1 MLTGVQDAEVAVTVG
16 VDTHADIHVAAA
28 LDQFGRLLGTTTA
41 PTTEAGHDHL
51 VTWAASFGTLHRFG
65 LEGTGS
71 YGVGLARHLRAQGL
85 EVVEVIRRTDRP
97 GAARARPTRLTRRSL
112 PGPCWREPCS
122 ASRKPPMARWR

>member
-85 EVVEVIRRTDRP
+85 GSRRGDPPEPTGPAPRGQDRR
-97 GAARARPTRLTRRSL
+97 G
-112 PGPCWREPCS
+112 
-122 ASRKPPMARWR
+122 